1 MYFVYMS
8 MLLCNNA
15 FFFSPELPND
25 WNISEG
31 DNSNEQLF
39 RYFLTA
45 VFGKIFFFHFYAFQE
60 AVNILAAAHTT
71 IWPSDTPVGVQL
83 STLDWTLPVMSHF
96 GFGLLEIS
104 TNVCRPNNVIDI
116 KNVKNVDNE
125 IQLSYGI
132 VLIFW
137 CLKIWAY

>member
-1 MYFVYMS
+1 MCICRCSSVIIH
-8 MLLCNNA
+8 
-15 FFFSPELPND
+15 FFSVLSFQM
-25 WNISEG
+25 I
-31 DNSNEQLF
+31 QLF
-39 RYFLTA
+39 PYSCFWE
-45 VFGKIFFFHFYAFQE
+45 KKFFFHFYAFQE

-125 IQLSYGI
+125 IELSYGI

-137 CLKIWAY
+137 CLKIWAYWRPSVFEIRNSGKR